1 MIASSDMNLCI
12 FQDFLNKFQRAEDAM
27 EYNRKTAA
35 ESASATVSHQP
46 LLKPLHPD
54 PFHTQIS
61 LVIVLTVCYAI
72 LMMLFERFWC

>member
-35 ESASATVSHQP
+35 EAASATVSH
-46 LLKPLHPD
+46 
-54 PFHTQIS
+54 
-61 LVIVLTVCYAI
+61 
-72 LMMLFERFWC
+72 